1 MFDIN
6 IIAGL
11 SIIVGSGVF
20 VIWFFNKLTDNINFT
35 PKV

>member
-11 SIIVGSGVF
+11 SIIVGSGIF
-20 VIWFFNKLTDNINFT
+20 VIWFFNKLTNNIHLHQ
-35 PKV
+35 